1 MVAFV
6 FPFNFSATKAMRTA
20 LPGHFG
26 ERWTQFYA
34 FPRRKLFVCRLTVPT
49 LDQTNAYQSS
59 VCTMNDE
66 NHQRNHLPRSGWC
79 WRWFVGTVSIHCR
92 THYPQPHTQINATLA
107 NWRDQMRVI
116 KWVNFCCQPPCC
128 VHDGKKKSFGC
139 SLNVCISQLN
149 SFVSLIS
156 WCVRFEHLAA
166 VIKIGIAPQHFSA
179 RLCNGRRNGMADIQN
194 GSQMA
199 ERLKRLHIECVR
211 CVLVAAKR
219 HRPPRMPEREQFANW
234 KVTCFVLDFS
244 LGNYC
249 ARLGSAHVNSARGT

>member
-1 MVAFV
+1 MATFLSHRMSKIHSHYLFFLFMVAFV

-26 ERWTQFYA
+26 ERWTRFYA

-116 KWVNFCCQPPCC
+116 KWVNFCCHPPCC
-128 VHDGKKKSFGC
+128 VHDGKK
-139 SLNVCISQLN
+139 
-149 SFVSLIS
+149 
-156 WCVRFEHLAA
+156 
-166 VIKIGIAPQHFSA
+166 VIWLLVECMHFSV
-179 RLCNGRRNGMADIQN
+179 
-194 GSQMA
+194 
-199 ERLKRLHIECVR
+199 E
-211 CVLVAAKR
+211 
-219 HRPPRMPEREQFANW
+219 
-234 KVTCFVLDFS
+234 
-244 LGNYC
+244 
-249 ARLGSAHVNSARGT
+249 